1 MRDRWGS
8 GRGLARLLLSQG
20 GRLLGRYRRFER
32 VEWSRVERLVFVC
45 SGNICRSPYAERRVA
60 ETGYPSISLA
70 LRGDAGRPAD
80 PAARAAAKRV
90 GIELGEHRAATVDGA
105 ALFRGDLL
113 VAMEPWQAR
122 MLAARFPAH
131 QVTLLGLWTNPRRPH
146 LHDPHTLSD
155 AYFQACFRLI
165 DSGVAALLGKL
176 GR

>member
-32 VEWSRVERLVFVC
+32 IDWSRVERLVFVC

-122 MLAARFPAH
+122 MLRRAFRRTKSPCSGSGPIRAGRICTIPTPCPTPISRPA
-131 QVTLLGLWTNPRRPH
+131 
-146 LHDPHTLSD
+146 
-155 AYFQACFRLI
+155 
-165 DSGVAALLGKL
+165 SG
-176 GR
+176 